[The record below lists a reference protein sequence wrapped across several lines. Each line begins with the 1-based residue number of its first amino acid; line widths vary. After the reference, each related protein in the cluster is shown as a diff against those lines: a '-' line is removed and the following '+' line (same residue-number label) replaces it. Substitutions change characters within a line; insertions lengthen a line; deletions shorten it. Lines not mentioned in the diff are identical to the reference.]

1 MYIFCSPILISDRDK
16 KKEDD
21 SMNEKQRK
29 LSIGTSFALASAWFG
44 THCGSGF
51 ATGAQATSFW
61 VKYGAHAIYL
71 PIISAIIMAAVAV
84 IMWELIRLTGSETY
98 RQYADELFRPY
109 HKVFGL
115 IYEILFIGIM
125 VMGVSAVFAGAGEL
139 MAQALGWNYVLC
151 VILFIALTVV
161 LTMFGSNVIRN
172 SASVLSTILI
182 VVIAVCT
189 IIGMRAPNAHLGEVV
204 RTWDTEYSA
213 GSAIWSAILYA
224 SFQCVILGSTV
235 NMAGGLKTTGD
246 VKASGLLGFAM
257 NCVMMVLLTYMLL
270 SFYPETTGE
279 TLAVLAILNS
289 IGKPWLATAYSL
301 MLFLAFITTAISCI
315 GSLTTR
321 FELLSKDLIKKDT
334 VRRFVFSLG
343 IILICF
349 GLAQFGLLNIIKKG
363 YNAVGYLGIPFVILP
378 TLILGPMKIK
388 KLRAQRS
395 EETR

>member
-1 MYIFCSPILISDRDK
+1 
-16 KKEDD
+16 
-21 SMNEKQRK
+21 MNEKQRK

-395 EETR
+395 EETQ

>member
-1 MYIFCSPILISDRDK
+1 
-16 KKEDD
+16 
-21 SMNEKQRK
+21 
-29 LSIGTSFALASAWFG
+29 
-44 THCGSGF
+44 
-51 ATGAQATSFW
+51 
-61 VKYGAHAIYL
+61 
-71 PIISAIIMAAVAV
+71 
-84 IMWELIRLTGSETY
+84 
-98 RQYADELFRPY
+98 
-109 HKVFGL
+109 
-115 IYEILFIGIM
+115 
-125 VMGVSAVFAGAGEL
+125 

-189 IIGMRAPNAHLGEVV
+189 IIGMRAPNVHLGEVV

>member
-289 IGKPWLATAYSL
+289 IGKPWLSTAYSL

>member
-213 GSAIWSAILYA
+213 GSAIWYAILYA